1 MNEKAPIDWKKIQ
14 LIRVNNRSHSGDL
27 QVGPMVARL
36 GSAMVQG
43 EEFQAGKLSDQ
54 SASGHDKSLGGQLQD
69 ESIDVIRS
77 AVGITKEAARAISI
91 TALEAVREGALF
103 MGVIGS
109 RGELLDPFKHI
120 DAAIWTE
127 PEIPDHMVQASYD
140 FCEELTRR
148 EAGNFYHSFKY
159 LPDDKRRAIM
169 AYYAFCRRADDIAD
183 GDFVDVFP
191 GGSSDDPESMEYRES
206 IERLSPGG
214 PVLDRSAYN
223 DKMSQ
228 LFYYRKKL
236 STAYGNITST
246 DPIFIALKDTV
257 RRYGI
262 QRQLLDDMISG
273 MENDFHKNRYQTFE
287 DLYSYCYRVAST
299 VGLVCIEIYGYDD
312 PRAKEYAESWGVF
325 MQLINIIRD
334 VAEDADRD
342 RIYLPL
348 EDLSRWGIT
357 EQDVKSGKEL
367 LNHPGWV
374 PFVEEY
380 LDRADG
386 YRQRAFKLLSHLDK
400 SARYSPAA
408 MASFYQSI
416 MTKITKSKGD
426 VFTDRIQLTKT
437 EKILLAAYVYVRYRF
452 FGF

>member
-1 MNEKAPIDWKKIQ
+1 MGAI
-14 LIRVNNRSHSGDL
+14 
-27 QVGPMVARL
+27 ARKV
-36 GSAMVQG
+36 MVQDEDLRSG
-43 EEFQAGKLSDQ
+43 SLSESPIAQNIPEQ
-54 SASGHDKSLGGQLQD
+54 SIETED
-69 ESIDVIRS
+69 ESIDLIRS
-77 AVGITKEAARAISI
+77 AVGVTKEAARAISI

-127 PEIPDHMVQASYD
+127 PEIPEHMIEASYE

-159 LPDDKRRAIM
+159 LPDDKRRSIM

-191 GGSSDDPESMEYRES
+191 GGSADDPESLAYRKS

-223 DKMSQ
+223 EKMSQ

-236 STAYGNITST
+236 STAYGNMTST

-257 RRYGI
+257 RRHGI

-273 MENDFHKNRYQTFE
+273 MENDFHKNRYETFE
-287 DLYSYCYRVAST
+287 ELYSYCYRVAST

-334 VAEDADRD
+334 VSEDAERD

-348 EDLSRWGIT
+348 EDLARWGIS
-357 EQDVKSGKEL
+357 EEDVKNGGDL
-367 LNHPGWV
+367 LNHPGWA

-380 LDRADG
+380 LERADG

-416 MTKITKSKGD
+416 MTKITKRKGD
-426 VFTDRIQLTKT
+426 VFTERIQLTKT

-452 FGF
+452 LGF

>member
-1 MNEKAPIDWKKIQ
+1 
-14 LIRVNNRSHSGDL
+14 
-27 QVGPMVARL
+27 
-36 GSAMVQG
+36 MVQD
-43 EEFQAGKLSDQ
+43 EDLRSRRLSESLIGQ
-54 SASGHDKSLGGQLQD
+54 KTPEKSFEAED
-69 ESIDVIRS
+69 ESIDLIRS
-77 AVGITKEAARAISI
+77 AVSVTKEAARAISI
-91 TALEAVREGALF
+91 TALEAFREGALF

-127 PEIPDHMVQASYD
+127 PEIPEHMIEASYE

-159 LPDDKRRAIM
+159 LPDDKRKSIM

-191 GGSSDDPESMEYRES
+191 GGSADDPESLAYRKS

-223 DKMSQ
+223 EKMSQ

-236 STAYGNITST
+236 STAYGNMTST

-257 RRYGI
+257 RRHGI

-273 MENDFHKNRYQTFE
+273 MENDFHKNRYETFE
-287 DLYSYCYRVAST
+287 ELYSYCYRVAST

-312 PRAKEYAESWGVF
+312 PMAKEYAESWGVF

-334 VAEDADRD
+334 VSEDAERD

-348 EDLSRWGIT
+348 EDLARWGIS
-357 EQDVKSGKEL
+357 EEDVKNGRYL
-367 LNHPGWV
+367 LNHPGWS

-380 LDRADG
+380 LERADG

-416 MTKITKSKGD
+416 MTKITKRKGD
-426 VFTDRIQLTKT
+426 VFTERIQLTKT

>member
-1 MNEKAPIDWKKIQ
+1 MAQGIESDSAIIIDAE
-14 LIRVNNRSHSGDL
+14 LDEHLNSEPL
-27 QVGPMVARL
+27 
-36 GSAMVQG
+36 
-43 EEFQAGKLSDQ
+43 
-54 SASGHDKSLGGQLQD
+54 GHDGDQ
-69 ESIDVIRS
+69 IDIVRA
-77 AVGITKEAARAISI
+77 AVDITKEAARAISI
-91 TALEAVREGALF
+91 TALEAVRESALF

-127 PEIPDHMVQASYD
+127 PEVPEHMIETSYE

-159 LPDDKRRAIM
+159 LPEEKRRSIM

-183 GDFVDVFP
+183 GDFVDIFP
-191 GGSSDDPESMEYRES
+191 GGSSDDPESVSYRLD

-236 STAYGNITST
+236 STAYGGFTST

-257 RRYGI
+257 RKYGI
-262 QRQLLDDMISG
+262 QRLLLDDMISG

-287 DLYSYCYRVAST
+287 ELYSYCYRVAST
-299 VGLVCIEIYGYDD
+299 VGLVCIEIYGYDE
-312 PRAKEYAESWGVF
+312 PKAKEYAESWGVF

-334 VAEDADRD
+334 VSEDAQRD

-348 EDLSRWGIT
+348 EDLERWGIS
-357 EQDVKSGKEL
+357 EDDVKSGGDL
-367 LNHPGWV
+367 LNHPGWS
-374 PFVEEY
+374 PFVKEY
-380 LDRADG
+380 LERADG
-386 YRQRAFKLLSHLDK
+386 YRQRAFKLFSHLDK

-416 MTKITKSKGD
+416 MNKISKKNGD
-426 VFTDRIQLTKT
+426 VFTERIQLSKT
-437 EKILLAAYVYVRYRF
+437 EKILLAGYVYVRYRF

>member
-1 MNEKAPIDWKKIQ
+1 MDLDTGLFWRVMEPGKDSDIEIVLEGELHEPSFPDPSTSQEEQIDIV
-14 LIRVNNRSHSGDL
+14 RAT
-27 QVGPMVARL
+27 VGL
-36 GSAMVQG
+36 
-43 EEFQAGKLSDQ
+43 
-54 SASGHDKSLGGQLQD
+54 
-69 ESIDVIRS
+69 
-77 AVGITKEAARAISI
+77 TKEAARAISI
-91 TALEAVREGALF
+91 TAIEAVREGALF

-109 RGELLDPFKHI
+109 RGELFDPFKHI
-120 DAAIWTE
+120 DAAIWSE
-127 PEIPDHMVQASYD
+127 SEIPEHMIQTSYE

-159 LPDDKRRAIM
+159 LPDEKRQSIM

-183 GDFVDVFP
+183 GDFVDIFP
-191 GGSSDDPESMEYRES
+191 GGSSDDPESVDYRSS
-206 IERLSPGG
+206 IERLSPGN
-214 PVLDRSAYN
+214 PVLDRSTYN

-236 STAYGNITST
+236 STAYGNVTST

-257 RRYGI
+257 RKYGI

-287 DLYSYCYRVAST
+287 ELYSYCYRVAST

-312 PRAKEYAESWGVF
+312 PKAKEYAESWGVF

-334 VAEDADRD
+334 VAEDAQRN
-342 RIYLPL
+342 RIYLPM
-348 EDLSRWGIT
+348 EDLARWGIS
-357 EQDVKSGKEL
+357 EEDVKSGKEL
-367 LNHPGWV
+367 LNHPGWA

-416 MTKITKSKGD
+416 MAKITKKNGD
-426 VFTDRIQLTKT
+426 VFTERIQLTKT
-437 EKILLAAYVYVRYRF
+437 EKILLAGYVYARYRF

>member
-1 MNEKAPIDWKKIQ
+1 MAQGIESDSAIILDAELDEPFNSEALGHNEEQIDIV
-14 LIRVNNRSHSGDL
+14 R
-27 QVGPMVARL
+27 A
-36 GSAMVQG
+36 
-43 EEFQAGKLSDQ
+43 
-54 SASGHDKSLGGQLQD
+54 
-69 ESIDVIRS
+69 
-77 AVGITKEAARAISI
+77 AVDITKEAARAISI
-91 TALEAVREGALF
+91 TALEAVRESALF

-127 PEIPDHMVQASYD
+127 PEVPEHMIETSYE

-159 LPDDKRRAIM
+159 LPEEKRRSIM

-191 GGSSDDPESMEYRES
+191 GGSSDDPESVSYRLD
-206 IERLSPGG
+206 IERLSPSG

-236 STAYGNITST
+236 STAYGGFTST

-257 RRYGI
+257 RKYGI
-262 QRQLLDDMISG
+262 QRLLLDDMISG

-287 DLYSYCYRVAST
+287 ELYSYCYRVAST
-299 VGLVCIEIYGYDD
+299 VGLVCIEIYGYDE
-312 PRAKEYAESWGVF
+312 PKAKEYAESWGVF

-334 VAEDADRD
+334 VSEDAQRD
-342 RIYLPL
+342 RIYLPM
-348 EDLSRWGIT
+348 EDLARWGIS
-357 EQDVKSGKEL
+357 EDDVKSGGDL
-367 LNHPGWV
+367 LNHPGWS
-374 PFVEEY
+374 PFVKEY
-380 LDRADG
+380 LERADG
-386 YRQRAFKLLSHLDK
+386 YRQRAFKLFSHLDK

-416 MTKITKSKGD
+416 ITKISKKNGD
-426 VFTDRIQLTKT
+426 VFTERIQLSKT
-437 EKILLAAYVYVRYRF
+437 EKILLAGYVYVRYRF

>member
-1 MNEKAPIDWKKIQ
+1 
-14 LIRVNNRSHSGDL
+14 
-27 QVGPMVARL
+27 
-36 GSAMVQG
+36 
-43 EEFQAGKLSDQ
+43 
-54 SASGHDKSLGGQLQD
+54 
-69 ESIDVIRS
+69 
-77 AVGITKEAARAISI
+77 
-91 TALEAVREGALF
+91 
-103 MGVIGS
+103 
-109 RGELLDPFKHI
+109 LLDPFKHI

-127 PEIPDHMVQASYD
+127 PEVPEHMIEKSYE

-159 LPDDKRRAIM
+159 LPEEKRRSIM

-191 GGSSDDPESMEYRES
+191 GGSSDDPESVSYRS
-206 IERLSPGG
+206 DIERLSPSG

-236 STAYGNITST
+236 STAYGGFTST

-257 RRYGI
+257 RKYGI

-287 DLYSYCYRVAST
+287 ELYSYCYRVAST

-312 PRAKEYAESWGVF
+312 PKAKEYAESWGVF

-334 VAEDADRD
+334 VSEDAQRD
-342 RIYLPL
+342 RIYLPM
-348 EDLSRWGIT
+348 EDLARWGIS
-357 EQDVKSGKEL
+357 EDDVKSGEDL
-367 LNHPGWV
+367 LNHPGWT
-374 PFVEEY
+374 PFVKEY
-380 LDRADG
+380 LERADG
-386 YRQRAFKLLSHLDK
+386 YRKRAFKLFSHLDK

-416 MTKITKSKGD
+416 MTKISKKNGD
-426 VFTDRIQLTKT
+426 VITERIQLSKT
-437 EKILLAAYVYVRYRF
+437 EKILLAGYVYVRHRF

>member
-1 MNEKAPIDWKKIQ
+1 MPPIERVMAQGSEVGTGNFSESSVQDPLYVGSSQVPEEPID
-14 LIRVNNRSHSGDL
+14 LIRATVD
-27 QVGPMVARL
+27 
-36 GSAMVQG
+36 
-43 EEFQAGKLSDQ
+43 
-54 SASGHDKSLGGQLQD
+54 
-69 ESIDVIRS
+69 
-77 AVGITKEAARAISI
+77 ITKEAARAISI
-91 TALEAVREGALF
+91 TAIEAVREGAIF

-109 RGELLDPFKHI
+109 RGELIDPFKHI

-127 PEIPDHMVQASYD
+127 PEIPQHMIETSYS

-159 LPDDKRRAIM
+159 LPEEKRRSIM

-183 GDFVDVFP
+183 GDFVDSFP
-191 GGSSDDPESMEYRES
+191 GSSSDDPELITYRTN
-206 IERLSPGG
+206 IERLSPGD
-214 PVLDRSAYN
+214 PVLDRSTYN
-223 DKMSQ
+223 EKMSQ
-228 LFYYRKKL
+228 LFYFRKKL
-236 STAYGNITST
+236 STAYGHVTST

-257 RRYGI
+257 NRFGI

-287 DLYSYCYRVAST
+287 ELYTYCYRVAST
-299 VGLVCIEIYGYDD
+299 VGLVCIEIYGYNDQ
-312 PRAKEYAESWGVF
+312 RAKEYAESWGVF

-334 VAEDADRD
+334 VAEDAARD

-348 EDLSRWGIT
+348 DDLKRWGIS
-357 EQDVKSGKEL
+357 ESDIKSGKDL
-367 LNHPGWV
+367 LKHPGWA

-380 LDRADG
+380 LQRAEG

-416 MTKITKSKGD
+416 MTKITKKKGD
-426 VFTDRIQLTKT
+426 VFSERIQLSKT
-437 EKILLAAYVYVRYRF
+437 EKIFLAAYVYVRYRF

>member
-1 MNEKAPIDWKKIQ
+1 MAQVTGSGNETILDAEVSDIGFSDAPVIEEAQIDIV
-14 LIRVNNRSHSGDL
+14 R
-27 QVGPMVARL
+27 A
-36 GSAMVQG
+36 
-43 EEFQAGKLSDQ
+43 
-54 SASGHDKSLGGQLQD
+54 
-69 ESIDVIRS
+69 
-77 AVGITKEAARAISI
+77 AVDITKEAARAISI
-91 TALEAVREGALF
+91 TAIEAVRESALF
-103 MGVIGS
+103 MGAIGS

-120 DAAIWTE
+120 DAPVWTE
-127 PEIPDHMVQASYD
+127 PDIPQHMIETSYE

-159 LPDDKRRAIM
+159 LPEEKRRSIM

-183 GDFVDVFP
+183 GDFIDVFP
-191 GGSSDDPESMEYRES
+191 GGSSDDPESVNYRS
-206 IERLSPGG
+206 DIERLSPGD
-214 PVLDRSAYN
+214 PVLDRSTYN
-223 DKMSQ
+223 EKMSQ

-236 STAYGNITST
+236 STAYGGYTST

-257 RRYGI
+257 QRFGI

-287 DLYSYCYRVAST
+287 ELYSYCYKVAST
-299 VGLVCIEIYGYDD
+299 VGLVCIEIYGYDN
-312 PRAKEYAESWGVF
+312 PKAKEYAESWGVF

-334 VAEDADRD
+334 VSEDAKRD

-348 EDLSRWGIT
+348 DDLARWGIS
-357 EQDVKSGKEL
+357 EDDVKSGEAL
-367 LNHPGWV
+367 LQHPGWA

-380 LDRADG
+380 LERADG

-416 MTKITKSKGD
+416 MAKITKKNGD
-426 VFTDRIQLTKT
+426 VFSERIQLTKT
-437 EKILLAAYVYVRYRF
+437 EKILLAGYVYIRYRF

>member
-1 MNEKAPIDWKKIQ
+1 MAQGIESDSAIIIDAE
-14 LIRVNNRSHSGDL
+14 LDEHLNSEPL
-27 QVGPMVARL
+27 
-36 GSAMVQG
+36 
-43 EEFQAGKLSDQ
+43 
-54 SASGHDKSLGGQLQD
+54 GHDGDQ
-69 ESIDVIRS
+69 IDIVRA
-77 AVGITKEAARAISI
+77 AVDITKEAARAISI
-91 TALEAVREGALF
+91 TALEAVRESALF

-127 PEIPDHMVQASYD
+127 PEVPEHMIETSYE

-159 LPDDKRRAIM
+159 LPEEKRRSIM

-183 GDFVDVFP
+183 GDFVDIFP
-191 GGSSDDPESMEYRES
+191 GGSSDDPESVSYRLD

-236 STAYGNITST
+236 STAYGGFTST

-257 RRYGI
+257 RKYGI
-262 QRQLLDDMISG
+262 QRLLLDDMISG

-287 DLYSYCYRVAST
+287 ELYSYCYRVAST
-299 VGLVCIEIYGYDD
+299 VGLVCIEIYGYDE
-312 PRAKEYAESWGVF
+312 PKAKEYAESWGVF

-334 VAEDADRD
+334 VSEDAQRD

-348 EDLSRWGIT
+348 EDLARWGIS
-357 EQDVKSGKEL
+357 EDDVKSGGDL
-367 LNHPGWV
+367 LNHPGWS
-374 PFVEEY
+374 PFVKEY
-380 LDRADG
+380 LERADG
-386 YRQRAFKLLSHLDK
+386 YRQRAFKLFSHLDK

-416 MTKITKSKGD
+416 MNKISKKNGD
-426 VFTDRIQLTKT
+426 VFTERIQLSKT
-437 EKILLAAYVYVRYRF
+437 EKILLAGYVYVRYRF

>member
-1 MNEKAPIDWKKIQ
+1 MAQGIESDSAIIIDAE
-14 LIRVNNRSHSGDL
+14 LDEHLNSEPL
-27 QVGPMVARL
+27 
-36 GSAMVQG
+36 
-43 EEFQAGKLSDQ
+43 
-54 SASGHDKSLGGQLQD
+54 GHDGDQ
-69 ESIDVIRS
+69 IDIVRA
-77 AVGITKEAARAISI
+77 AVDITKEAARAISI
-91 TALEAVREGALF
+91 TALEAVRESALF

-127 PEIPDHMVQASYD
+127 SEVPEHMIETSYE

-159 LPDDKRRAIM
+159 LPEEKRRSIM

-183 GDFVDVFP
+183 GDFVDIFP
-191 GGSSDDPESMEYRES
+191 GGSSDDPESVSYRLD

-236 STAYGNITST
+236 STAYGGFTST

-257 RRYGI
+257 RKYGI
-262 QRQLLDDMISG
+262 QRLLLDDMISG

-287 DLYSYCYRVAST
+287 ELYSYCYRVAST
-299 VGLVCIEIYGYDD
+299 VGLVCIEIYGYDE
-312 PRAKEYAESWGVF
+312 PKAKEYAESWGVF

-334 VAEDADRD
+334 VSEDAQRD

-348 EDLSRWGIT
+348 EDLARWGIS
-357 EQDVKSGKEL
+357 EDDVKSGGDL
-367 LNHPGWV
+367 LNHPGWS
-374 PFVEEY
+374 PFVKEY
-380 LDRADG
+380 LERADG
-386 YRQRAFKLLSHLDK
+386 YRQRAFKLFSHLDK

-416 MTKITKSKGD
+416 MNKISNKNGD
-426 VFTDRIQLTKT
+426 VFTERIQLSKT
-437 EKILLAAYVYVRYRF
+437 EKILLAGYVYVRYRF

>member
-1 MNEKAPIDWKKIQ
+1 MGCFA
-14 LIRVNNRSHSGDL
+14 
-27 QVGPMVARL
+27 ARFE
-36 GSAMVQG
+36 SAMTQRQDSETSTTPSEGV
-43 EEFQAGKLSDQ
+43 ERSPSLEAFRDQ
-54 SASGHDKSLGGQLQD
+54 EQ
-69 ESIDVIRS
+69 SIDIIR
-77 AVGITKEAARAISI
+77 ATVDITKEAVHAISI

-103 MGVIGS
+103 MGVIGA
-109 RGELLDPFKHI
+109 RGELVDPFGHI

-127 PEIPDHMVQASYD
+127 PEVPQHMIDTAYD

-159 LPDDKRRAIM
+159 LPEEKRRAIM

-183 GDFVDVFP
+183 GDYVDVFP
-191 GGSSDDPESMEYRES
+191 GGSEDDPESITYRSS
-206 IERLSPGG
+206 IERLSRGS

-223 DKMSQ
+223 EKMSQ

-236 STAYGNITST
+236 STAYGNMTST

-257 RRYGI
+257 KRHGI
-262 QRQLLDDMISG
+262 HRELLDDMISG
-273 MENDFHKNRYQTFE
+273 MENDFHQNRYQTFE
-287 DLYSYCYRVAST
+287 ELYSYCYRVAST

-312 PRAKEYAESWGVF
+312 PRAREYAESWGVF

-334 VAEDADRD
+334 VAEDAERD

-348 EDLSRWGIT
+348 EDLARWGIS
-357 EQDVKSGKEL
+357 EEDVKSGKEL
-367 LNHPGWV
+367 LKHPGWE
-374 PFVEEY
+374 PFVKEY

-386 YRQRAFKLLSHLDK
+386 YRQRAFQLLSHLDR

-416 MTKITKSKGD
+416 MKKIVKRNGD
-426 VFTDRIQLTKT
+426 VFTERVQLSKT
-437 EKILLAAYVYVRYRF
+437 EKMILAAYVYVRFRF
-452 FGF
+452 IGL

>member
-1 MNEKAPIDWKKIQ
+1 MTEGTESDIEIILDAELAEPVYSKPIDRQ
-14 LIRVNNRSHSGDL
+14 EN
-27 QVGPMVARL
+27 Q
-36 GSAMVQG
+36 
-43 EEFQAGKLSDQ
+43 
-54 SASGHDKSLGGQLQD
+54 
-69 ESIDVIRS
+69 IDIVRS
-77 AVGITKEAARAISI
+77 AVDITKEAARAISI
-91 TALEAVREGALF
+91 TALEAVRESALF

-109 RGELLDPFKHI
+109 RGELLNPFKHI

-127 PEIPDHMVQASYD
+127 SEIPEHMIETSYE

-159 LPDDKRRAIM
+159 LPEEKRRSIM

-191 GGSSDDPESMEYRES
+191 GGSSDDPESVNYRS
-206 IERLSPGG
+206 DIERLSPGG
-214 PVLDRSAYN
+214 PVLDRSIYN

-236 STAYGNITST
+236 STAYGELTST

-257 RRYGI
+257 RKFGI

-287 DLYSYCYRVAST
+287 ELYSYCYRVAST

-312 PRAKEYAESWGVF
+312 PKAKEYAESWGVF

-334 VAEDADRD
+334 VSEDAQRN
-342 RIYLPL
+342 RIYLPM
-348 EDLSRWGIT
+348 EDLARWGIS
-357 EQDVKSGKEL
+357 EDDIKSGEDL
-367 LNHPGWV
+367 LNHPGWA

-380 LDRADG
+380 LDRADN

-408 MASFYQSI
+408 MTSFYQSI
-416 MTKITKSKGD
+416 MGKIIKKNGD
-426 VFTDRIQLTKT
+426 IFTERIQLTKT
-437 EKILLAAYVYVRYRF
+437 EKMLLAGYVYVRHRF